1 MINYKS
7 SLKFCKDDISKIENY
22 EKAIADTS
30 HTWDLHHRLELTLD
44 GEFAHSAKELRRLG
58 MYYHRPYF
66 ELIFLP
72 QAEHIRLH
80 NKLRSTESS
89 KNMITINT
97 NFWKGKAKSAEQ
109 RKKISDA
116 LKGKPKSLAQRQYM
130 KDVAKE
136 FRLHKASG
144 GTMTWNEFQ
153 SSFKANIS
161 EI

>member
-1 MINYKS
+1 M
-7 SLKFCKDDISKIENY
+7 IENY
-22 EKAIADTS
+22 NEAVS
-30 HTWDLHHRLELTLD
+30 SSEQFELHHRLELTLD
-44 GEFAHSAKELRRLG
+44 GEFAHTAKELKRLG

-72 QAEHIRLH
+72 RTVHARIHGLAQSSD
-80 NKLRSTESS
+80 KRSRISS
-89 KNMITINT
+89 SQ
-97 NFWKGKAKSAEQ
+97 KG
-109 RKKISDA
+109 IS
-116 LKGKPKSLAQRQYM
+116 KSLRYRQYM

-153 SSFKANIS
+153 SSFKAARS